1 MTRFT
6 HHYFSSHEKR
16 NGIDVMG
23 GELKGVNS
31 GGCGCVTTVGRG
43 GGLKHKLETWHV
55 LKVQVLGAPA
65 QAWESVPGCL
75 GLSSTFTMCPSNNVR
90 GH

>member
-1 MTRFT
+1 VCDD
-6 HHYFSSHEKR
+6 SWW
-16 NGIDVMG
+16 
-23 GELKGVNS
+23 
-31 GGCGCVTTVGRG
+31 G

-75 GLSSTFTMCPSNNVR
+75 GLSGTFTMCCSNNVR